1 MSRTRRINAANKR
14 RHERIHRKF
23 GPLLMRTGE
32 PLRLLVPPLEMV
44 AFRFTMTRPMF
55 YDRQN
60 QPLEWDEFA
69 VLHSFRSYC
78 RVDEAT
84 IGPLWIS
91 TVWLGHD
98 MGYGAGLG
106 DRLAAGEWTPIVFET
121 MVFRTPGE
129 EDIHPEL
136 EAYVEAIVRYESEEE
151 ALAGHAAVCVD
162 IRQTMA
168 KIDMA
173 REVMDEAL
181 SRKV

>member
-1 MSRTRRINAANKR
+1 MSRTRRINAARKR
-14 RHERIHRKF
+14 RTERINRRF
-23 GPLLMRTGE
+23 GPLLRL
-32 PLRLLVPPLEMV
+32 PLPLHRPPFEVMVIRLPI
-44 AFRFTMTRPMF
+44 MTRPMF

-173 REVMDEAL
+173 REGMDEAL

>member
-106 DRLAAGEWTPIVFET
+106 DRLA
-121 MVFRTPGE
+121 
-129 EDIHPEL
+129 
-136 EAYVEAIVRYESEEE
+136 YVEAIVRYESEEE

-173 REVMDEAL
+173 REVLNEAL
-181 SRKV
+181 NRKA